1 MIRRIDIGCGPCPKK
16 GYDAY
21 IDVYMHPKVRDN
33 PEVCDKFTKTCAED
47 LSMFKDKEFDF
58 AWCHHVIEHV
68 QDPAKACAE
77 MVRVAKAGIL
87 YFPSV
92 EIEILCGRDDHNW
105 MVFPDYKRNH
115 LLFIK
120 KRFKSFYGQGG
131 KRKIPVEEARR
142 WVAQQQKPF
151 EWKDSFTWTVVL

>member
-1 MIRRIDIGCGPCPKK
+1 MSKKIDIGCGPCPKA

-33 PEVCDKFTKTCAED
+33 PEVANRFTKTPAED
-47 LSMFKDKEFDF
+47 LSMFKDKEFDY

-68 QDPAKACAE
+68 QDPNKACAE
-77 MVRVAKAGIL
+77 MIRIAKAGIL

-105 MVFPDYKRNH
+105 MIFQPKPNH

-131 KRKIPVEEARR
+131 KRRIPEEARQY
-142 WVAQQQKPF
+142 VAQQQKPF